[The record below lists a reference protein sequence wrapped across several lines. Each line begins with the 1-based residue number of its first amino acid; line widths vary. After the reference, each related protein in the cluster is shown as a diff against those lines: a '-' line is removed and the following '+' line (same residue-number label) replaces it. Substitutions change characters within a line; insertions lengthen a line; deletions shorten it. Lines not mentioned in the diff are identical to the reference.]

1 MLKVNGVT
9 NLRPLNLPR
18 NKKDVLTC
26 TLAVASKILA
36 VESSGYVLLEDVQA
50 DFEFGLV
57 VVRTERKQ
65 FENDL
70 FNFDSEM
77 FRNHSF
83 HANQK
88 RCGLLLVHEVA

>member
-18 NKKDVLTC
+18 NKKSVLTC

-57 VVRTERKQ
+57 VVVQTGKKIRK
-65 FENDL
+65 
-70 FNFDSEM
+70 
-77 FRNHSF
+77 
-83 HANQK
+83 
-88 RCGLLLVHEVA
+88 